1 MSETN
6 PASWRRIKE
15 LVDAALALPASQR
28 VPFLDRMCAGDEA
41 LRREVESLIAS
52 CEQAQSFMETPAVQ
66 AAEKS
71 LVGDQKQLSVGQHI
85 GHYEIVALLGQGGMG
100 EVYLAKDNKLGRK
113 VAIKLLPHFSAT
125 DPGRLRRFQQEAR
138 TASALNHPNICVIH
152 ELGETDDGRPFM
164 SMEYI
169 EGVTLR
175 EKIHGERT
183 DQKKLLRY
191 LQHVAEGLAKAHAAG
206 IVHRDLKPDN
216 IMITRDGHAKILDF
230 GLAKL
235 TERTKGAGLN
245 AKEMSAM
252 PTAMMTQSLPGTGLG
267 TIGYMSP
274 EQAQG
279 KVSEIDYRSDIF
291 SFGCV
296 LFETATRRRPFEGK
310 DLLDSL
316 HNIVHAPTP
325 HIKDFNADAPDE
337 LQKIVRRCL
346 AKDPDERYQSI
357 KDVAIE
363 LKELRREL
371 ESAVTDSTMPPSAV
385 SETAK
390 RLAVE
395 ATHVQPLGATSGI
408 PPASNSTRASS
419 AEYLIYEI
427 KTHRRGIAL
436 GLVAIILLSG
446 ASLVY
451 YSYSSRNGGRAA
463 IDSIA
468 VLPLANTNAE
478 PDTEYLSD
486 GITESIINKL
496 SQLPKLRVMARS
508 TVFTYKGKEVDA
520 RNVGRD
526 LGVRAVLTGRLVR
539 RDNRLIVGLELV
551 NVTDGTQLWGQR
563 YDWKESE
570 MLAMQ
575 LDIAQEVSNHL
586 QLRLSGEE
594 KQQLARD
601 YTRNVEAYQLYLK
614 GRYFWSK
621 FDPESLKKSIEYYNQ
636 ALDEDPNYALAY
648 AGIADAYSVL
658 ANGYLRPRD
667 NYPKSAAAVNKALEL
682 DPGLYE
688 AQLTLAFVK
697 FFYEWDWPAV
707 ERQVRRLQERNPND
721 PNVHTLNSYYLAIM
735 GRRDEAL
742 AESKRAVD
750 LDPLA
755 THLTVDLAVIYSI
768 RGQYD
773 EAINLLRKSLQTDPK
788 SMYVLLYLGWAYD
801 LNGNYQEAIANYNEV
816 IGLIG
821 RDPHT
826 LAYLAR
832 AYAMLGNRGEAQRL
846 LRELIEQSNQTYVF
860 PTCMVYIYLGLGEKD
875 QAFKWLERAYE
886 EKDTNLIAPGIR
898 FDPMLEPLR
907 SDPRYAGLL
916 RRMNLPP

>member
-1 MSETN
+1 
-6 PASWRRIKE
+6 
-15 LVDAALALPASQR
+15 
-28 VPFLDRMCAGDEA
+28 
-41 LRREVESLIAS
+41 
-52 CEQAQSFMETPAVQ
+52 
-66 AAEKS
+66 
-71 LVGDQKQLSVGQHI
+71 
-85 GHYEIVALLGQGGMG
+85 
-100 EVYLAKDNKLGRK
+100 
-113 VAIKLLPHFSAT
+113 
-125 DPGRLRRFQQEAR
+125 
-138 TASALNHPNICVIH
+138 
-152 ELGETDDGRPFM
+152 
-164 SMEYI
+164 
-169 EGVTLR
+169 
-175 EKIHGERT
+175 
-183 DQKKLLRY
+183 
-191 LQHVAEGLAKAHAAG
+191 
-206 IVHRDLKPDN
+206 
-216 IMITRDGHAKILDF
+216 
-230 GLAKL
+230 
-235 TERTKGAGLN
+235 
-245 AKEMSAM
+245 
-252 PTAMMTQSLPGTGLG
+252 
-267 TIGYMSP
+267 
-274 EQAQG
+274 
-279 KVSEIDYRSDIF
+279 
-291 SFGCV
+291 
-296 LFETATRRRPFEGK
+296 
-310 DLLDSL
+310 
-316 HNIVHAPTP
+316 
-325 HIKDFNADAPDE
+325 
-337 LQKIVRRCL
+337 
-346 AKDPDERYQSI
+346 
-357 KDVAIE
+357 
-363 LKELRREL
+363 
-371 ESAVTDSTMPPSAV
+371 
-385 SETAK
+385 
-390 RLAVE
+390 
-395 ATHVQPLGATSGI
+395 
-408 PPASNSTRASS
+408 
-419 AEYLIYEI
+419 
-427 KTHRRGIAL
+427 
-436 GLVAIILLSG
+436 
-446 ASLVY
+446 
-451 YSYSSRNGGRAA
+451 
-463 IDSIA
+463 
-468 VLPLANTNAE
+468 
-478 PDTEYLSD
+478 
-486 GITESIINKL
+486 
-496 SQLPKLRVMARS
+496 
-508 TVFTYKGKEVDA
+508 
-520 RNVGRD
+520 
-526 LGVRAVLTGRLVR
+526 
-539 RDNRLIVGLELV
+539 
-551 NVTDGTQLWGQR
+551 
-563 YDWKESE
+563 

-742 AESKRAVD
+742 AESKRALD

-886 EKDTNLIAPGIR
+886 EKDTNLIVPGIR

-916 RRMNLPP
+916 RRMNLSP